1 MDLSRRLL
9 LLLGAQT
16 RARVLPTLLIA
27 GLVTAAIAVPLA
39 LRALDAEQPAAESD
53 LLVANDN
60 PLDGS
65 VVSGDVAVAFTAD
78 SAEAVSFNLFEAGGS
93 EPIFASQDLEGPS
106 FDLVVND
113 DGSTGSLDSTLLSN
127 GSYELFITVA
137 AGDDE
142 NRTAVRFEVQN
153 P

>member
-39 LRALDAEQPAAESD
+39 VRALDAEDPAAD
-53 LLVANDN
+53 ADQLVANDS

-65 VVSGDVAVAFTAD
+65 VLSGDVSVAFTAD
-78 SAEAVSFNLFEAGGS
+78 GAEAVSFNLFEAGS
-93 EPIFASQDLEGPS
+93 ADPIYASQDLEGPS

-113 DGSTGSLDSTLLSN
+113 DGSPGSLDSTLLSN
-127 GSYELFITVA
+127 GSYELFITIA
-137 AGDDE
+137 EGDDE